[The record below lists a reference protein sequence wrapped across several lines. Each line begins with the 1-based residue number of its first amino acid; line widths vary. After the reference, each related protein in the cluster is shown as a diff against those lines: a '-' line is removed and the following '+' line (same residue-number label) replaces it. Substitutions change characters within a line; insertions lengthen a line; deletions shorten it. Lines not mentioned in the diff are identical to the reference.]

1 MLYLYIGC
9 FTFGAAYS
17 IFSLLLGGHSADHG
31 GVDHVHGAD
40 SDLPSPLN
48 PIVIASAVTA
58 FGAVGLISKLAF
70 KMGDLLSSVFA
81 LGFAGIVGAAIFF
94 GIVKL
99 MYGSQSDSTFSQNDL
114 VGMDAE
120 VTIPIPCKGM
130 GEIACSVN
138 GTRYSMAARD
148 AEGGEIQRGEPV
160 KIKEIAGNTAVVG
173 KKITIDSLGEY
184 GREENCF
191 NEELEYKN

>member
-17 IFSLLLGGHSADHG
+17 ILSLLLGGHSADHG
-31 GVDHVHGAD
+31 GVDHAHGSD

-81 LGFAGIVGAAIFF
+81 LGFAGMVGAAIFF

-120 VTIPIPCKGM
+120 VTIPIPYKGM
-130 GEIACSVN
+130 GEIVCSIN
-138 GTRYSMAARD
+138 GTRYNMAARD

-173 KKITIDSLGEY
+173 KKITIDSLEEY
-184 GREENCF
+184 DREESCF
-191 NEELEYKN
+191 NEGLKYKD